1 MTRENVEMVR
11 VVASAYNRGDLEA
24 LMRAYDPAVEFV
36 TLLLGTHR
44 GKEAIRSVFEEN
56 RTNLSGYSLDL
67 EEVIDAGANKVVA
80 VAHLGGA
87 GRVSQI
93 ALGDLIAFVATFK
106 DGLIVRQE
114 TFRNKEEALEAA
126 GLQE

>member
-1 MTRENVEMVR
+1 MSQENVEMVR
-11 VVASAYNRGDLEA
+11 AVASAYNRGDLEA